1 MELRGPPARG
11 GPLHFSLWFLE
22 QYMLGAFAWG
32 VSLTGHPMGRF
43 RAAPP
48 VACAPSGPVACR
60 VARGEPRTAIAGACP
75 GRSPMSRLMIGD
87 RGGMS
92 RGPNREVILE
102 HDEERPGVGLGILE
116 RSRWTVSSDPRASS
130 EEAPGARHVD
140 RIAGI
145 PTGRAG
151 PRPPIG
157 IVRSPRGRG
166 AGVRW
171 SRSTSTTRRAR
182 RPPAAESGPRRR
194 ICRARPRGN
203 PKRFGRERLFVPFM
217 FRIQERGRPENR
229 ADGRKAEMRRL
240 RPAEAEAAA

>member
-1 MELRGPPARG
+1 M
-11 GPLHFSLWFLE
+11 
-22 QYMLGAFAWG
+22 
-32 VSLTGHPMGRF
+32 TGHPMGRF

-92 RGPNREVILE
+92 RGPNRAVVLE

-116 RSRWTVSSDPRASS
+116 RSRWTVSSGPRASS

-171 SRSTSTTRRAR
+171 SRSTSTRRAR

-194 ICRARPRGN
+194 ICRADARQSETIWT
-203 PKRFGRERLFVPFM
+203 RETLCSIHVPDTGTG
-217 FRIQERGRPENR
+217 EAGKSGGRPQGGN
-229 ADGRKAEMRRL
+229 ASTSTGGGRSRRL
-240 RPAEAEAAA
+240 SDAPKLPGTLPTERMNRLPGIRRFDQAGY

>member
-1 MELRGPPARG
+1 
-11 GPLHFSLWFLE
+11 
-22 QYMLGAFAWG
+22 MLGAFAWG

-60 VARGEPRTAIAGACP
+60 VARGEPRTTIAEACP
-75 GRSPMSRLMIGD
+75 GRSPMCRLMIGD

-92 RGPNREVILE
+92 RGPNREVVLE
-102 HDEERPGVGLGILE
+102 HDEERPGVGLGIQE
-116 RSRWTVSSDPRASS
+116 RSRWTVSSGPRASL

-145 PTGRAG
+145 PTGNVGERRARSARESTGRAG

-171 SRSTSTTRRAR
+171 SRSTSTRRAR
-182 RPPAAESGPRRR
+182 RPPAAESGPRCR
-194 ICRARPRGN
+194 ICRADARQSETIWTRETVCSN
-203 PKRFGRERLFVPFM
+203 HVPKIGTVK
-217 FRIQERGRPENR
+217 G
-229 ADGRKAEMRRL
+229 GKSG
-240 RPAEAEAAA
+240 